1 MIGADVQRVKDEL
14 TLWRA
19 IGEMPV
25 FWIRDDDATC
35 VSGQLERLHSI
46 ATRYDVNVGLA
57 LIPGLLEA
65 DLVAFLRTKSSNFYP
80 MCHGWK
86 HVNHASAGNPGRF
99 GNGRSHRAACLD
111 ATRAGYAA
119 IRQSFYGHS
128 AVFVPPF
135 KSHRVDHD
143 RCAGQHRLF
152 SGLSVGPRPL
162 ERRIARVVNR
172 YGWAP
177 ALNIAWKGPLQRID
191 AHVDQIE
198 WKSGSARDMDVVAD
212 ALMGQLRLR
221 RKGFLPPRT
230 PIGLLTHHR
239 VHDERIWHLLESLI
253 VLIKSS
259 LECEFM
265 EVGHMFRQSC
275 RGKGVRSAPGGV
287 AGVRSAKLQRNRSK
301 PTTGAGQRRSG
312 HRGECSRGCG
322 ALRWRSDRC
331 RRRLDRSQVEIAARY
346 PVTVVELAHAG
357 KRCCGD
363 WAATRVPTQLRRL
376 CVHPRRR
383 HGGSM
388 RHSFRRLS
396 PAWKVTPA
404 WPAWV
409 ARCVRRAPTT
419 PSFAAA
425 SIG

>member
-14 TLWRA
+14 ALWRA

-46 ATRYDVNVGLA
+46 ATRYGVHVGLA

-65 DLVAFLRTKSSNFYP
+65 DLVAFLRTKSNNFYP

-86 HVNHASAGNPGRF
+86 HVNHASAGNPGEF

-111 ATRAGYAA
+111 ATRALQTFRSHFTD
-119 IRQSFYGHS
+119 IP

-135 KSHRVDHD
+135 NRIASTMIG
-143 RCAGQHRLF
+143 ALASIGF
-152 SGLSVGPRPL
+152 SSLSVGPRPL
-162 ERRIARVVNR
+162 ERRIARVINR
-172 YGWAP
+172 FGWVP

-191 AHVDQIE
+191 AHVDLIE

-212 ALMGQLRLR
+212 ALVGQLRLR
-221 RKGFLPPRT
+221 RKGFLPLRT

-239 VHDERIWHLLESLI
+239 AHDERIWHLLESLI

-275 RGKGVRSAPGGV
+275 RERA
-287 AGVRSAKLQRNRSK
+287 
-301 PTTGAGQRRSG
+301 
-312 HRGECSRGCG
+312 
-322 ALRWRSDRC
+322 SDP
-331 RRRLDRSQVEIAARY
+331 L
-346 PVTVVELAHAG
+346 PVT
-357 KRCCGD
+357 
-363 WAATRVPTQLRRL
+363 
-376 CVHPRRR
+376 
-383 HGGSM
+383 
-388 RHSFRRLS
+388 
-396 PAWKVTPA
+396 
-404 WPAWV
+404 
-409 ARCVRRAPTT
+409 
-419 PSFAAA
+419 
-425 SIG
+425 